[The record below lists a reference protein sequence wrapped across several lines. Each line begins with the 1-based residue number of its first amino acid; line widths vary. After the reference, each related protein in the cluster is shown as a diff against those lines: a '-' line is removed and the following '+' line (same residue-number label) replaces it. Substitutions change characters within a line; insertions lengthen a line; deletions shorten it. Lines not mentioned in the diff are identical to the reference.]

1 MAADKN
7 RRAGLIWVQIDGRRL
22 EAKGSFTIQ
31 PGRPLRNSIIG
42 ADGVHGY
49 AETAQAAYIE
59 RATTDHP
66 DLDTVALRDATGL
79 TVTLELNNGKT
90 WVLEDAWFA
99 GEGAM
104 STEESEIGIRFESK
118 HQAQEIKS

>member
-1 MAADKN
+1 MADKN

-49 AETAQAAYIE
+49 AETAQVAYIE
-59 RATTDHP
+59 GATTDHP
-66 DLDTVALRDATGL
+66 ELDTVALRDSTGL

-90 WVLEDAWFA
+90 WVLEDAWYA
-99 GEGAM
+99 GEGTM
-104 STEESEIGIRFESK
+104 TTEESEIGIRFESK
-118 HQAQEIKS
+118 HQAQEMRT